1 MMTREHSR
9 KVRLA
14 GVTAKTSL
22 NSKREAYRLLLEQ
35 SVQVLVKRLRDLEG
49 VQRISV
55 FGSFARGRRD
65 LFTDLDVLVLMDTEM
80 SLVDRLRFLYSSL
93 ALPVDLD
100 ILCYTPREFDSLKAS
115 GWLAGILR
123 DEQLMY
129 EK

>member
-1 MMTREHSR
+1 MPT
-9 KVRLA
+9 
-14 GVTAKTSL
+14 KTNL

-35 SVQVLVKRLRDLEG
+35 SVQDLVKRLRDLEG

-65 LFTDLDVLVLMDTEM
+65 LFTDLDVLVVMDTEL
-80 SLVDRLRFLYSSL
+80 SLVDRLKFLYSTL

-100 ILCYTPREFDSLKAS
+100 ILCYTPQEFQSLAAT
-115 GWLAGILR
+115 GRLTGILG
-123 DEQLMY
+123 DEQLLY